1 MNVLITGGASGLGL
15 AMAKRWASTGA
26 TLCLVDRN
34 AELETDAIKA
44 VSESGGTGYF
54 FQADVTRD
62 EDITELKK
70 FTDEKLGKIDLL
82 INSAGVPT
90 AGTVTGES
98 LQAWQWVLDINL
110 LGSVRLVK
118 TYADDMR
125 KAKSGY
131 IINVASQAG
140 LTPAPLMGSYSAT
153 KAAIVAFSE
162 TLKLELAPFGV
173 GVSVLCP
180 AFVSTNLHTSLLD
193 EQQSMQEAVTKLV
206 QGGNLT
212 AENVAE
218 QTFKAV
224 QAEKFMIITHAEGKK
239 AWRLKRW
246 LPNTYYK
253 MMAKRTR
260 KFSLKGYGDEP
271 SQTA

>member
-15 AMAKRWASTGA
+15 AMAKRWANTGA
-26 TLCLVDRN
+26 ALCLVDRN
-34 AELETDAIKA
+34 ADLENAALQT
-44 VSESGGTGYF
+44 VSEAGGTGYF
-54 FQADVTRD
+54 FQADVTND
-62 EDITELKK
+62 DDIYKLKT
-70 FTDEKLGKIDLL
+70 FTDEKMGRIDLL

-90 AGTVTGES
+90 AGTVSGES

-118 TYADDMR
+118 AYADDMR
-125 KAKSGY
+125 KAGSGH
-131 IINVASQAG
+131 IVNVASQAG

-162 TLKLELAPFGV
+162 TLKLELAPFGI

-218 QTFKAV
+218 QTYQAV
-224 QAEKFMIITHAEGKK
+224 ETNRFMIVTHSEGKK

-246 LPNTYYK
+246 LPNVYYN
-253 MMAKRTR
+253 MMLKRTR
-260 KFSLKGYGDEP
+260 KFSLKGYRDDRG
-271 SQTA
+271 